1 MIKPSENFKFLMK
14 IEDSEETIKIFEDRK
29 KKKTIFSQIL
39 SFFKK

>member
-1 MIKPSENFKFLMK
+1 MIKTNKNSKFLMK
-14 IEDSEETIKIFEDRK
+14 IEYPEETIKIFEDRR